1 MLESQLSWENQ
12 ALTGSMMQPLP
23 PRLTSMAQQPAY
35 KMPEYL
41 SAGLLE
47 ERQTPRAHG
56 DTRSAILEKGQLC
69 HGEHQGQP
77 RGCGTH
83 AVPRGLILC
92 AHLRFLVV

>member
-23 PRLTSMAQQPAY
+23 PRLASMAQQPAY

-56 DTRSAILEKGQLC
+56 ETRSAILEKGQLC
-69 HGEHQGQP
+69 HGEHQGQL
-77 RGCGTH
+77 RWVRDSCG
-83 AVPRGLILC
+83 ASGVNKYSVLILDS
-92 AHLRFLVV
+92 